1 MSPILLGS
9 VAVGLVPWMLRLG
22 RVLPE
27 KAVAHNWPLA
37 WVGLDALMA
46 AGCASTAL
54 LIRRGDGRARLTAVA
69 TATVCVLD
77 AWFDV
82 TTSAPGTPLAESL
95 ICAVGELSLAGYC
108 VVLARPGARDHRIG
122 ASTDVGADP
131 NEPPA

>member
-1 MSPILLGS
+1 
-9 VAVGLVPWMLRLG
+9 MLRLG

-37 WVGLDALMA
+37 WIGLDALMA
-46 AGCASTAL
+46 TGCASTAL
-54 LIRRGDGRARLTAVA
+54 LIRRSDWRARLTAVA

-77 AWFDV
+77 AWFDI

-95 ICAVGELSLAGYC
+95 ICAVGELSLAAYC
-108 VVLARPGARDHRIG
+108 VVLARPGAKDHRIA

-131 NEPPA
+131 SERPA

>member
-27 KAVAHNWPLA
+27 KSVAHNWPLA
-37 WVGLDALMA
+37 WIGLDALMA
-46 AGCASTAL
+46 TGCASTAL
-54 LIRRGDGRARLTAVA
+54 LIHRSDGRAQLTAVA

-82 TTSAPGTPLAESL
+82 TTSAPGAALAESL
-95 ICAVGELSLAGYC
+95 LCAVGELSLAAYC
-108 VVLARPGARDHRIG
+108 VVLARPGAKDHRTP
-122 ASTDVGADP
+122 ASADTDESDRDP
-131 NEPPA
+131 WP